1 MQRFDRNE
9 IFEVFYNDRKDF
21 FFLYYSYFCYI
32 HLLEIWIFADIKVRG
47 WWDGWMSES
56 VSLLNRQFHSL
67 IRNSCVGQKEKHCWC
82 SNNMFLWLCERWGN
96 HFWHFF
102 IRIRIEIK
110 IYVEGVGSP
119 IRIIL
124 LVEQKPFLK
133 YSKFWQTRALK
144 PILLL
149 MDSVNKS
156 NALVWLQD
164 SVRQSIKHPYV

>member
-1 MQRFDRNE
+1 M
-9 IFEVFYNDRKDF
+9 
-21 FFLYYSYFCYI
+21 
-32 HLLEIWIFADIKVRG
+32 
-47 WWDGWMSES
+47 
-56 VSLLNRQFHSL
+56 
-67 IRNSCVGQKEKHCWC
+67 
-82 SNNMFLWLCERWGN
+82 
-96 HFWHFF
+96 
-102 IRIRIEIK
+102 

-156 NALVWLQD
+156 NALV
-164 SVRQSIKHPYV
+164 